1 MKTFLDLTD
10 DEIKQIVTDMFKAKK
25 VTSIKR
31 NKKYDRITCKVYV
44 EWKSYDDND
53 KIIVE
58 KLCDEI
64 TLSDPFKYETMS
76 IAAPF
81 SLKREDYIKLM
92 QFCFAKGVYESY
104 LIKNNPYLST
114 DSIANFVNTLK
125 GNLKDKD

>member
-1 MKTFLDLTD
+1 LVLYQELVSVDKNLISQDAIPLGWNLYF
-10 DEIKQIVTDMFKAKK
+10 
-25 VTSIKR
+25 KR

-125 GNLKDKD
+125 SNLKDKD